1 MKKIL
6 FSLVA
11 ALMLAGCG
19 SSTSTVAKKNNV
31 VVHLDLV
38 NITED
43 KVAVHVTPPTL
54 TETEIVYHL
63 PKIIPGTYSVDD
75 YGKMVE
81 QFKAYDAQGKELP
94 VQALSTNSWQI
105 KEAQKL
111 AKITYL
117 VNDTFDS
124 ERGGGFG
131 GGIFSPAGT
140 NINAG
145 KNFMINQHGFVG
157 YFEGKKD
164 INYELKITHPD
175 SMFGATSLLDTDAS
189 ATSDVFL
196 AERYN
201 ELVDNPIMYGKPDF
215 TAFQVDGMDILFS
228 VYSPNAKHSAAV
240 LSPAIEKMIRAQ
252 KKFLG
257 PVNNNKKYTILLY
270 LSETDKPDARGF
282 GALEHNTSTTVVF
295 PEMMPAEALGKQLI
309 DVVSHEFFHI
319 VTPLG
324 VHSHEIHYFDFNNPK
339 MSQHLW
345 MYEGVTEYFANL
357 FQVNQGLISE
367 EDFYKR
373 MANKISEAKRMN
385 DTMPFTEMSQNVL
398 TEPYKSQYLNVY
410 SKGALIGMCIDIII
424 REKSNGTR
432 GILDLMQK
440 LTEKYGPSRPF
451 LDAELFDEVT
461 AMTYPEV
468 GTFLRTH
475 VSGSTPIDYASYFAK
490 MGVGKGKIQKPE
502 NVLFLKRTPCITAN
516 SNKEIVVRN
525 DTELSPFM
533 QGIGLKADDIIT
545 GIDGKSY
552 TMDAIG
558 PLMDA
563 VQKWKENDSVTLTV
577 TRGGKPLTLHGKVVF
592 SYVENEGYITLD
604 PSKNQLKTSWLK
616 G

>member
-1 MKKIL
+1 
-6 FSLVA
+6 
-11 ALMLAGCG
+11 
-19 SSTSTVAKKNNV
+19 
-31 VVHLDLV
+31 
-38 NITED
+38 
-43 KVAVHVTPPTL
+43 
-54 TETEIVYHL
+54 
-63 PKIIPGTYSVDD
+63 
-75 YGKMVE
+75 
-81 QFKAYDAQGKELP
+81 
-94 VQALSTNSWQI
+94 
-105 KEAQKL
+105 
-111 AKITYL
+111 
-117 VNDTFDS
+117 
-124 ERGGGFG
+124 
-131 GGIFSPAGT
+131 
-140 NINAG
+140 
-145 KNFMINQHGFVG
+145 
-157 YFEGKKD
+157 
-164 INYELKITHPD
+164 
-175 SMFGATSLLDTDAS
+175 
-189 ATSDVFL
+189 
-196 AERYN
+196 
-201 ELVDNPIMYGKPDF
+201 
-215 TAFQVDGMDILFS
+215 
-228 VYSPNAKHSAAV
+228 
-240 LSPAIEKMIRAQ
+240 
-252 KKFLG
+252 
-257 PVNNNKKYTILLY
+257 
-270 LSETDKPDARGF
+270 
-282 GALEHNTSTTVVF
+282 
-295 PEMMPAEALGKQLI
+295 
-309 DVVSHEFFHI
+309 
-319 VTPLG
+319 
-324 VHSHEIHYFDFNNPK
+324 
-339 MSQHLW
+339 

-432 GILDLMQK
+432 GVLDLMQK

-490 MGVGKGKIQKPE
+490 MGVGKGKIKKPE

-525 DTELSPFM
+525 DTDLSPFM

-577 TRGGKPLTLHGKVVF
+577 TRGGKPLTLNGKVVF
-592 SYVENEGYITLD
+592 SYVENEGYMTLD
-604 PSKNQLKTSWLK
+604 TSKNQLQTSWLK